1 MHLHSYALL
10 CLSGAEVGPVHGV
23 GGLEFLQQLA
33 VWDLVEC
40 FGEIYVGL
48 EFLQQLAV
56 WDLFECLG
64 EIKLDNVHGIPTF
77 LLVCKGLQELQQ
89 VVGAGLPTH
98 EAMLAVLDE
107 GIAVQIVH
115 KHVHRML

>member
-40 FGEIYVGL
+40 IGEI
-48 EFLQQLAV
+48 
-56 WDLFECLG
+56 
-64 EIKLDNVHGIPTF
+64 
-77 LLVCKGLQELQQ
+77 
-89 VVGAGLPTH
+89 
-98 EAMLAVLDE
+98 
-107 GIAVQIVH
+107 
-115 KHVHRML
+115 